1 MMTPK
6 IIICM
11 STFNGEQFLNKQIQS
26 IRSQDYTNWILLIHD
41 DGSTDNTIKIINN
54 FLELDNRIQLVTDL
68 QGHLGVKKSFL
79 SLCFKE
85 DADFYMFSDQDD
97 IWLPSK
103 ISKLLNAI
111 QGENQEIPILIHSDY
126 QTVNKDG
133 EKINGYLS
141 GYQDT
146 ELEELLLK
154 NNVTGCTCL
163 FNRSLKNCVQAKKN
177 EIDYSRMIMHDWWL
191 AIIASA
197 FGKVMY
203 FPEVTVLYRQHSN
216 NVVGAVTAN
225 NSFLQRL
232 LKFLSMQSSNINK
245 ICVQAD
251 LFKSIYPNIT
261 MNEHYDYIDFFSKL
275 LSNWKP
281 INQAMYARKYVPRIL
296 SRFNSLQFYFF
307 ILMPVKVRQ
316 IFA

>member
-261 MNEHYDYIDFFSKL
+261 MNEHYDYVDFFSKL

-281 INQAMYARKYVPRIL
+281 INQVMYARKYVPRIL